1 MSYYGAFPGETP
13 EIGPQLEARSL
24 PPEIL
29 WGRSYRL
36 EDPALPGIRLYTFT
50 DINRMMEHL
59 FAVRRGRSFS
69 APSLADVKNSWE
81 SACRLGSESPSLPT
95 VAVAAGPCRAS
106 KALVKPWHWRVVA
119 MLMLLVLGSL
129 CGFLLVV
136 SNLDDVAASEGGNV
150 GKPVPRTRPTSLPGT
165 TIECASPQEVSP
177 AVAERTPA
185 GIF

>member
-1 MSYYGAFPGETP
+1 MSYYVVFPGETP
-13 EIGPQLEARSL
+13 EIGPQMELRAL

-36 EDPALPGIRLYTFT
+36 EEPGLAGIRLYTFT
-50 DINRMMEHL
+50 DVNRMMEHL

-69 APSLADVKNSWE
+69 APLLNDVKNSWE
-81 SACRLGSESPSLPT
+81 SACRLGSDTPSLPT
-95 VAVAAGPCRAS
+95 VAVVAGPCRAS
-106 KALVKPWHWRVVA
+106 KTLVKPWHWRVVA

-129 CGFLLVV
+129 CGFLLLVA
-136 SNLDDVAASEGGNV
+136 NLDDVAASERENI
-150 GKPVPRTRPTSLPGT
+150 GKPVPRTHPQSSSA
-165 TIECASPQEVSP
+165 IECANPQDVSP